1 RIYYSQVF
9 FDFVL
14 NLNGMSDLP
23 SVHVEDAPEGSEKS
37 KKDDVDIYQL
47 LRTPADINQEK
58 EYAWL
63 QQVRTMQ
70 VLERVMSS
78 VRAVGRQLFLGNKMD
93 SRFGVE
99 QEEAKTLRLELID
112 GKHVNDKMKAVVSL
126 LADNVIQFE
135 ITFKH
140 SKSPGGFYRG
150 VAQPQVQWKLAQLQ
164 EFGNYIGRASFL
176 LAECNDRAKVIFANK
191 KWDKAAGALIHQS
204 LVEARNA
211 LVAANLAVQIPRK
224 RGLKELYNFVPT
236 KKFNPPLP
244 GDKAVSV
251 YMSGP
256 RVFCAVYTVP
266 LDKSAKDQTIQSVLI
281 EAIVPG
287 MPQILARLTSSLRT
301 LQEFLNELEALKS
314 RIP

>member
-1 RIYYSQVF
+1 VIIYV
-9 FDFVL
+9 
-14 NLNGMSDLP
+14 MSDLP
-23 SVHVEDAPEGSEKS
+23 SVNIVAASEVSEKT

-47 LRTPADINQEK
+47 LRTPADLNQEK

-93 SRFGVE
+93 PRFGVQ
-99 QEEAKTLRLELID
+99 QEEAKTLRLELLQLID

-176 LAECNDRAKVIFANK
+176 LAECNERAKIIFNNK
-191 KWDKAAGALIHQS
+191 KWDKAAGVLIHQS
-204 LVEARNA
+204 LLEARNA
-211 LVAANLAVQIPRK
+211 LVSANLAVQIPRK

-266 LDKSAKDQTIQSVLI
+266 LDKNAKDQTIQSVLI

>member
-1 RIYYSQVF
+1 SCK
-9 FDFVL
+9 
-14 NLNGMSDLP
+14 MSEIP
-23 SVHVEDAPEGSEKS
+23 SVNVVAAPEVREKN
-37 KKDDVDIYQL
+37 KKDDVDVYQM

-63 QQVRTMQ
+63 QQVRAIK
-70 VLERVMSS
+70 VLDRVMSS
-78 VRAVGRQLFLGNKMD
+78 VRAVGRQLYLGGKMD

-99 QEEAKTLRLELID
+99 SEEPKTLRLELFQLID
-112 GKHVNDKMKAVVSL
+112 GKQINEKMKAVVSL

-164 EFGNYIGRASFL
+164 EFGNYIGRASFI
-176 LAECNDRAKVIFANK
+176 LAECNERAKMIFADK
-191 KWDKAAGALIHQS
+191 QWDKNAGALIHQS
-204 LVEARNA
+204 LIDARNA
-211 LVAANLAVQIPRK
+211 LVSANLAVQIPRK

-266 LDKSAKDQTIQSVLI
+266 LDKNAKDQTIQSVLI
-281 EAIVPG
+281 EAAVPG
-287 MPQILARLTSSLRT
+287 MPQILSRLTSSLRT

>member
-1 RIYYSQVF
+1 
-9 FDFVL
+9 
-14 NLNGMSDLP
+14 MSVLP
-23 SVHVEDAPEGSEKS
+23 SVNVEAASEVAENA
-37 KKDDVDIYQL
+37 KKVDVDIYQM
-47 LRTPADINQEK
+47 LRTPADLNQEK

-63 QQVRTMQ
+63 QQIRTTQ

-78 VRAVGRQLFLGNKMD
+78 VKAVGRQLFLGNKMD

-99 QEEAKTLRLELID
+99 AEEPKTLRLELLQLID

-176 LAECNDRAKVIFANK
+176 LAECNERAKMIFAKN

-211 LVAANLAVQIPRK
+211 LVSANLSVQIPRK

-266 LDKSAKDQTIQSVLI
+266 LDKSSKEQTIQSVLI